1 MTLNICMFFDLIDFS
16 FKREIFV
23 YVIYLN
29 LQDPRN
35 NGMMLTKAGETCV
48 DWEWEEKEE
57 EEKVEDPGG
66 DVFEDQQAGQDGGG
80 LQLGGGEDIEKVLFD
95 SATKR
100 TPESVIESEL
110 PRRGVPRQ
118 PAPASSPSSSSS
130 SSTLS
135 SVAFHFA
142 LVSLYL
148 CLCIVN

>member
-1 MTLNICMFFDLIDFS
+1 
-16 FKREIFV
+16 
-23 YVIYLN
+23 
-29 LQDPRN
+29 
-35 NGMMLTKAGETCV
+35 MMLTKAGERCV
-48 DWEWEEKEE
+48 DWEWEEEE

-118 PAPASSPSSSSS
+118 ASPDSSPSSS

-135 SVAFHFA
+135 SAAFYFA
-142 LVSLYL
+142 LVSL
-148 CLCIVN
+148 CLCFCVAN

>member
-1 MTLNICMFFDLIDFS
+1 
-16 FKREIFV
+16 
-23 YVIYLN
+23 
-29 LQDPRN
+29 
-35 NGMMLTKAGETCV
+35 MMLTKAGETCV
-48 DWEWEEKEE
+48 DWEWEDKEE

-66 DVFEDQQAGQDGGG
+66 DVFEDQQAGKNGGG

-118 PAPASSPSSSSS
+118 ASPDSSPSSSSSS

-135 SVAFHFA
+135 SAVFHFA

-148 CLCIVN
+148 CLCVAN

>member
-1 MTLNICMFFDLIDFS
+1 M
-16 FKREIFV
+16 EIFA
-23 YVIYLN
+23 YVIYLD
-29 LQDPRN
+29 LQDPRS

-80 LQLGGGEDIEKVLFD
+80 LQLVGGEDIEKVLFD

-118 PAPASSPSSSSS
+118 ASPDSSPSSSS

-135 SVAFHFA
+135 SAVFHFA

-148 CLCIVN
+148 CLRVAN

>member
-1 MTLNICMFFDLIDFS
+1 
-16 FKREIFV
+16 
-23 YVIYLN
+23 
-29 LQDPRN
+29 
-35 NGMMLTKAGETCV
+35 MMLTKAGETCV

-57 EEKVEDPGG
+57 EEEKVEDPGG
-66 DVFEDQQAGQDGGG
+66 DVFEDQQAGKNGGG

-100 TPESVIESEL
+100 TPESVIENEL

-118 PAPASSPSSSSS
+118 ASPNSSPSSSSS

-135 SVAFHFA
+135 SSAFYFA

-148 CLCIVN
+148 CLCVAN

>member
-1 MTLNICMFFDLIDFS
+1 
-16 FKREIFV
+16 
-23 YVIYLN
+23 
-29 LQDPRN
+29 
-35 NGMMLTKAGETCV
+35 MMLTKAGETCV
-48 DWEWEEKEE
+48 DWEWEDKEE
-57 EEKVEDPGG
+57 EEEVEDPGG

-100 TPESVIESEL
+100 TPESVIENEL

-118 PAPASSPSSSSS
+118 ASPDSSPSSSTSS

-135 SVAFHFA
+135 SAVFHFA

-148 CLCIVN
+148 CLCVAN

>member
-1 MTLNICMFFDLIDFS
+1 
-16 FKREIFV
+16 
-23 YVIYLN
+23 
-29 LQDPRN
+29 
-35 NGMMLTKAGETCV
+35 MMLTKAGETCV
-48 DWEWEEKEE
+48 DWEWEEEE

-100 TPESVIESEL
+100 TPESVIENEL

-118 PAPASSPSSSSS
+118 ASPDSSPSSSTSS

-135 SVAFHFA
+135 SAVFHFA

-148 CLCIVN
+148 CLCVAN

>member
-1 MTLNICMFFDLIDFS
+1 
-16 FKREIFV
+16 
-23 YVIYLN
+23 
-29 LQDPRN
+29 
-35 NGMMLTKAGETCV
+35 MMLTKAGETCV
-48 DWEWEEKEE
+48 DWEWEDKEE

-118 PAPASSPSSSSS
+118 ASPDSSPSSS

-135 SVAFHFA
+135 SAAFYFA

-148 CLCIVN
+148 CLCVAN